1 MATTTTEVPNIS
13 EAAPEVTEAATV
25 STGATRSTV
34 TDVTPDNTT
43 MEHMNRIG
51 GEAGAAPI
59 RRARTA
65 ADTKE
70 IIPKTSPPGTL
81 SEAKSHIRKLN
92 LKTQAEH
99 YTECP
104 KYEKIPEKH
113 ITSYGIRTS
122 DHIPYFIAI
131 IH

>member
-1 MATTTTEVPNIS
+1 M
-13 EAAPEVTEAATV
+13 TEAATL

-34 TDVTPDNTT
+34 TDVTPDSTI
-43 MEHMNRIG
+43 MEHTNRIG

-65 ADTKE
+65 ADTKD

-92 LKTQAEH
+92 LKNEAEQ
-99 YTECP
+99 YT
-104 KYEKIPEKH
+104 K
-113 ITSYGIRTS
+113 
-122 DHIPYFIAI
+122 
-131 IH
+131 